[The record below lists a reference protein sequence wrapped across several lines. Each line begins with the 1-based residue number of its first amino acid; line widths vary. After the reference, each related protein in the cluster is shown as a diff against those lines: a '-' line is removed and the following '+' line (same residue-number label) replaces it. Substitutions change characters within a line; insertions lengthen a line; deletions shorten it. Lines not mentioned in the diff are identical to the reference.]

1 MPPGL
6 PHRPPLAVRFWLFR
20 RSGRAGGIGPTSA
33 HTMSLESLE
42 HMVRSRVRMFLR
54 HTWLVTILGTIV
66 AVAAVTAG
74 FYYTTEAN
82 RMRIAAGPLDGKFLQ
97 ALSAQIAKGHADI

>member
-6 PHRPPLAVRFWLFR
+6 PHRPPLAMKLWLSQRFGRGGETELIHGLAR
-20 RSGRAGGIGPTSA
+20 PSSGRA
-33 HTMSLESLE
+33 MSIESLE

-66 AVAAVTAG
+66 LGGAIWAGIYFTTTA
-74 FYYTTEAN
+74 
-82 RMRIAAGPLDGKFLQ
+82 DH
-97 ALSAQIAKGHADI
+97 HADRRRARRQRQRQARRRC